1 MNQIKYWI
9 VSAVSEIFLG
19 VLAIIDVSSGTI
31 ENVKKKKKLFNPIYW
46 VNVFIKPF
54 FFFFFGDSFF

>member
-1 MNQIKYWI
+1 MNQIKYWT

-31 ENVKKKKKLFNPIYW
+31 ENVKKKKKEVI
-46 VNVFIKPF
+46 
-54 FFFFFGDSFF
+54 